1 VTVHPLAGH
10 REPSWLFELLNAQ
23 DQPLGLLSGVTGGGC
38 EVVAQARLGGSG
50 SLTLDERGQTID
62 WLSHRVRVSYNPG
75 IAEVPAW
82 DVCTM
87 LFTSPTEQHTEY
99 GVTYQVELLSKMAV
113 IDEDSVEERYSL
125 PDGTPII
132 ATVVALIQSTGETRI
147 SATPSDATLA
157 AALTWEAGESKL
169 TIINDLLEA
178 AGYWSLWCD
187 GSGLFRVEPY
197 VNPADRPVSWT
208 FEHGAAAVHVPEWER
223 EQNMAK
229 VPNRFLAIGRGDEE
243 NEPLIGVAL
252 NENPA
257 SPYSFQ
263 ARGRWITAT
272 EENVE
277 GESQDVFDQLAA
289 RRLLDAMSPVSR
301 LETAHAVLP
310 LDPNA
315 LVRFTPEDQQTRLG
329 TVQRMKYQFD
339 YDSDCAAEWREVIPV

>member
-1 VTVHPLAGH
+1 MHPLARH
-10 REPSWLFELLNAQ
+10 RSPSWVYTLLTAQ
-23 DQPLGLLSGVTGGGC
+23 DIPLRVLDGVTGGGC
-38 EVVAQARLGGSG
+38 EIVAQSRLGGSG
-50 SLTLDERGQTID
+50 SLSIDEYAQHID
-62 WLSHRVRVSYNPG
+62 WMSHRIRVSYDPG
-75 IAEVPAW
+75 ITGVEAW

-87 LFTSPTEQHTEY
+87 LFTSPTEHHTEV
-99 GVTYQVELLSKMAV
+99 GVSYEVELLSKMAV
-113 IDEDSVEERYSL
+113 IDEDAVEERYSL
-125 PDGTPII
+125 PADTPII

-147 SATPSDATLA
+147 AVTPSDAVLA
-157 AALTWEAGESKL
+157 APLTWEPGESKL
-169 TIINDLLEA
+169 TIVNDLLEA

-197 VNPADRPVSWT
+197 LNPADRAIAWT
-208 FEHGAAAVHVPEWER
+208 FQHGAASIHVPEWER

-243 NEPLIGVAL
+243 TEPLIGVAL
-252 NENPA
+252 NENPD

-301 LETAHAVLP
+301 LEVAHAILP
-310 LDPNA
+310 LTQNA
-315 LVRFTPEDQQTRLG
+315 LVRFIPEDQKARLA
-329 TVQRMKYQFD
+329 TVQRMKYAFG